1 VTRRGSPR
9 IEGYAIV
16 AAFGLVGAL
25 ALRRPE
31 LAILASP
38 FALLLTLGT
47 LLARDPG
54 LQLDFTLERD
64 RTLQGEEVGA
74 EVVAWAAH
82 PVDRLDVQLELPEGV
97 EIADGSQS
105 VAVRLRGHEE
115 REIDVSLRCS
125 TWGLYEPGAIE
136 VRARDTFRLVVW
148 QQRFDLRRPL
158 KAYPRPE
165 TLTTILSPLET
176 QAFTGSEVARAKA
189 EGIEYAD
196 IRDYVPGDRLRAIN
210 WRASARKG
218 GLVVNERH
226 PERNTDVVLFLDSF
240 ADLRGDTRSTLDD
253 AVRAAAALA
262 SLYLER
268 RDRVGL
274 VSFGGLLS
282 WLRPGMGITQR
293 YRLVETLLETGVAPT
308 YTWRDVSVIPA
319 GILPPKA
326 LVVGLTPLVDPRFVD
341 ALENLRARGFDLVV
355 VEIDPVSLVEP
366 GRTEIDRLAYR
377 LWLLEREARRAR
389 LERLG
394 VGIARWSDEV
404 PLEAALEGVRTY
416 RRRARLTRA

>member
-38 FALLLTLGT
+38 FVLLLTLGT

-64 RTLQGEEVGA
+64 RTLQGEELGA
-74 EVVAWAAH
+74 AVVAWAAH

-115 REIDVSLRCS
+115 RELDVSLRCS
-125 TWGLYEPGAIE
+125 TWGVYEPGVID
-136 VRARDTFRLVVW
+136 VRARDGFRLVVW
-148 QQRFDLRRPL
+148 QQRLDLRRAL

-165 TLTTILSPLET
+165 LLTTILSPLET

-189 EGIEYAD
+189 DGIEYAD

-240 ADLRGDTRSTLDD
+240 ADLWGDARSTLDD

-282 WLRPGMGITQR
+282 WLRPGMGLTQR

-366 GRTEIDRLAYR
+366 GRTEVDRLAYR

-394 VGIARWSDEV
+394 VGIARWSDDV
-404 PLEAALEGVRTY
+404 PLEAALEEVRTY